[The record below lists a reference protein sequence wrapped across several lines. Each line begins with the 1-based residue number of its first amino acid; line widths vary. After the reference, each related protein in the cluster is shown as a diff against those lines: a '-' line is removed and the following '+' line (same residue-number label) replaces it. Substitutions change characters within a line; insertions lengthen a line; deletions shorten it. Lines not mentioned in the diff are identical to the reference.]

1 MKKFTVTNFPRGTV
15 MNEPSDEGFHAI
27 GDQAFVR
34 ESPYG
39 TAAEATYA
47 GALSFMRRRY
57 TRDLEGVDVAVIGV
71 PYDLAVSNRP
81 GARFG
86 PRAIRAA
93 STQIAWA
100 QLWPWDFDAM
110 DRLHVVDAGDC
121 LFDPGYPQA
130 AARAISDTFAVFLD
144 KGVATLALGGD
155 HFVSYPILQAY
166 ARQFGSLALVHF
178 DAHSDT
184 WAEAG
189 ERIDHGS
196 MFYHAARTGIVDPAR
211 SVQIGIRTTNDESH
225 GFTVLD
231 AAFVHDH
238 GVAAAVETVHR
249 VVGDHPCYISF
260 DIDVLDPCFAPGTGT
275 PVVGG
280 LGTHQARSIMRGLAG
295 LDLKGMDVVEVAP
308 AYDVAEITAL
318 AAATIAADMLSVFA
332 SQARYRPE
340 R

>member
-1 MKKFTVTNFPRGTV
+1 MTGPNPDGSRHASV
-15 MNEPSDEGFHAI
+15 EPGI
-27 GDQAFVR
+27 GDQAFLR

-39 TAAEATYA
+39 TVAEPTYG

-57 TRDLEGVDVAVIGV
+57 TRDLAGVDVAVLGV

-93 STQIAWA
+93 STQIAWER
-100 QLWPWDFDAM
+100 LWPWDFDAM

-121 LFDPGYPQA
+121 PFDPGYPQGVA
-130 AARAISDTFAVFLD
+130 QEISAGFGRIMEQ
-144 KGVATLALGGD
+144 GVATLALGGD
-155 HFVSYPILQAY
+155 HFVSYPILQAC
-166 ARQFGSLALVHF
+166 ARQFGPLALVHF

-184 WAEAG
+184 WAEDE

-196 MFYHAARTGIVDPAR
+196 MFYHAARIGIVDPAR
-211 SVQIGIRTTNDESH
+211 SVQIGIRTFNEQNH

-231 AAFVHDH
+231 ARFVHER
-238 GVAAAVETVHR
+238 GVAAVVETVRR

-280 LGTHQARSIMRGLAG
+280 LSTHQARMVLHGLAG
-295 LDLKGMDVVEVAP
+295 LNLKGMDVVEVAP
-308 AYDVAEITAL
+308 AYDSAEITAL
-318 AAATIAADMLSVFA
+318 AGATIAADMLYAFA
-332 SQARYRPE
+332 SQRRFAGKK
-340 R
+340 